1 VDEVRKIMR
10 EGGLSFLVVLDH
22 NVRMVAFSGL
32 RFLEEEEEPLCG
44 SQNKKAARSP
54 KRIKLPGNHMGYT
67 GVTIAP

>member
-1 VDEVRKIMR
+1 LR
-10 EGGLSFLVVLDH
+10 LHVVC
-22 NVRMVAFSGL
+22 VFSHKSQQL
-32 RFLEEEEEPLCG
+32 LPG